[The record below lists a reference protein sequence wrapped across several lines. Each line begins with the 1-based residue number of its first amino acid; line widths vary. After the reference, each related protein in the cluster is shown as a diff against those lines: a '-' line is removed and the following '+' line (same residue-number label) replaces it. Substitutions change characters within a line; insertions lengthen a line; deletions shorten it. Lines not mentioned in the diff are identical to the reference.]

1 MGMCVYVC
9 PLNNISF
16 YYSAYIQFCQVFF
29 YIYLNCDIIAL
40 DKIGNRVYN
49 VIRNPQGAYIS
60 ILRVNVQLPPRV
72 FQGILSEYLALKCSP
87 IVVYIDLGY
96 FLVIGYVCIY
106 GVPLPPACTLWGD
119 LVFYRK
125 NLVMPLDMARG

>member
-1 MGMCVYVC
+1 M
-9 PLNNISF
+9 F
-16 YYSAYIQFCQVFF
+16 
-29 YIYLNCDIIAL
+29 
-40 DKIGNRVYN
+40 IGTPR
-49 VIRNPQGAYIS
+49 GAYIS

-96 FLVIGYVCIY
+96 FLVTGYVCIY
-106 GVPLPPACTLWGD
+106 GVPLPPAYTLWGD